1 MFGWGKRIVRRKGT
15 DHLGIRE
22 SLNEKPQI
30 AYGVAGGLVLL
41 ALIIIAFQFIGR
53 STPGPINPAGAD
65 QAYFSDDDGASY
77 FPDDRMKIPPFS
89 RNGKLAYSA
98 HVFRCGS
105 DKPFVGYLGK
115 FTDVRKKEIEA
126 AVKAGQLSPRM
137 LRASMGQ
144 MLIKKPGTSKWV
156 SPEDASTYEQIQ
168 TVTCP
173 NGGVP
178 EGVTP
183 ANP

>member
-1 MFGWGKRIVRRKGT
+1 M
-15 DHLGIRE
+15 GIRE
-22 SLNEKPQI
+22 TLNEKPQI

-41 ALIIIAFQFIGR
+41 ALIIIAFQFMGGSR
-53 STPGPINPAGAD
+53 PGPTNAAGTD

-77 FPDDRMKIPPFS
+77 FAEDGMKIPPFS

-98 HVFRCGS
+98 QIFRCGS

-115 FTDVRKKEIEA
+115 FSDVKKKEIEA
-126 AVKAGQLSPRM
+126 AVKAAQFSPRI
-137 LRASMGQ
+137 LRAAMSQ
-144 MLIKKPGTSKWV
+144 MLIKKPGPGKWV
-156 SPEDASTYEQIQ
+156 SPDDASTYEKIQ
-168 TVTCP
+168 TITCP